1 MELQSK
7 KTTTCKH
14 EEDHSHRRIRAL
26 AQVCYEALMKDYG
39 HMVSIVVQ
47 DFGERK
53 SNLKLHT
60 RKRGRLRTPIV
71 TTDESKE
78 FQMKRRRSNGGVV
91 GGPYPPPPI
100 PQAMSD
106 VIRSTGHHHHHLP
119 LLVIQK
125 KLFHADIQAQQNRIS
140 MPLNQISSDGF
151 LSEAE
156 KKKVDQEGMNV
167 RFIEPSMEENRLIL
181 RKWCYKKT
189 KNVSVFSYVFNKNWF
204 GVVEKNGLKVGDIVQ
219 VWVFRDKDGNPCFAM
234 VNLGEDATD

>member
-7 KTTTCKH
+7 KTITCKY

-26 AQVCYEALMKDYG
+26 AQVCYEALMNDYG
-39 HMVSIVVQ
+39 HMVSNVVQ
-47 DFGERK
+47 DFRERK

-60 RKRGRLRTPIV
+60 QKRGRLPTRIV
-71 TTDESKE
+71 TTDQSKE
-78 FQMKRRRSNGGVV
+78 VQIKRRKSNGGVV
-91 GGPYPPPPI
+91 GGPYQPLPI

-106 VIRSTGHHHHHLP
+106 VIRSTGQHHHP

-140 MPLNQISSDGF
+140 MPLNQNSYDGF

-181 RKWCYKKT
+181 RKWCYKKM
-189 KNVSVFSYVFNKNWF
+189 KNMSVFSYVFNKNWF

>member
-1 MELQSK
+1 MCCNRRSRLHAS
-7 KTTTCKH
+7 TY
-14 EEDHSHRRIRAL
+14 EEDHSHRRMREL
-26 AQVCYEALMKDYG
+26 AQVCYEALINDYG
-39 HMVSIVVQ
+39 HMVSNVVE
-47 DFGERK
+47 DFRERQ

-60 RKRGRLRTPIV
+60 RKRGRLPTSIV
-71 TTDESKE
+71 TTDQSNEV
-78 FQMKRRRSNGGVV
+78 QIKRRKSNGGVV

-106 VIRSTGHHHHHLP
+106 VIRSTGHHHLP

-125 KLFHADIQAQQNRIS
+125 KLFHADIQAQQNRLS
-140 MPLNQISSDGF
+140 MPLNQINSDGF

-156 KKKVDQEGMNV
+156 KKKVGQEGMNV
-167 RFIEPSMEENRLIL
+167 RFIESSMEENRLIL

-189 KNVSVFSYVFNKNWF
+189 KNMSVFSYVFNKNWF